1 MAGGTVTAS
10 VGSRGGYG
18 YNYTLNVHWETCE
31 QNTENNTTRIYCY
44 ALIDGQWI
52 GWNSSHVYIQLYWYD
67 AYTNSNTALSG
78 GYGDFTSGGYNN
90 GGMRGPVVSNFTLTH
105 RSDGT
110 ARGHI
115 WARVRT
121 SNDSGYLP
129 NDIDFGGSD
138 EDVPTIPRSSSYA
151 LSSSK
156 VELGQT
162 VTFTISPH
170 STSFSHRLYYTFNGT
185 KTTIADVAAG
195 TTTYTWTVPTSLAT
209 QIATSSEQT
218 VLTTVDTLS
227 GDTIIGSGWNNDLT
241 LVVPSSYTPTLSNVT
256 YADATGGDV
265 VSKFGG
271 FIQNKSQLIFTLTA
285 SGYQGSSIISHSVS
299 IDGYTYSSA
308 SNAITTNVITTSG
321 SVPFTASVTDSRGR
335 VTSSSGT
342 VTIVEY
348 FSPKIT
354 SYKAARATKNSSTGA
369 LTENETEGTY
379 AYLSYAYSV
388 APINNKNTV
397 GFAIQYRKLGM
408 DGTTGLA
415 WTSVYSTTSG
425 YSVSATYEKAGD
437 ILSDM
442 SDTYEVRFGIK
453 DYFSSDYQWNIVTIG
468 PSYTL
473 MNFGKSGKS
482 IALFGQSSD
491 GTDELEVNGTTNMKG
506 TAYLLVNSVKQS
518 LNSIVTRFI
527 SLESWKQTIT
537 SWKTNVESGATD
549 ISLTTQSNYST
560 SEINTHTTWID
571 GNTIYKKTVQT
582 GSLSSATKVVAHGIT
597 GVSSVI
603 KLEGVA
609 IVTSGDCVAMPRGHL
624 DNSHDGISLGTVNN
638 NTNIWIECGMN
649 NNFDNSYVTLYY
661 TKSS

>member
-1 MAGGTVTAS
+1 MVGGTNSCGLSARGV
-10 VGSRGGYG
+10 GGYT
-18 YNYTLNVHWETCE
+18 YTLDVNYQTRE
-31 QNTENNTTRIYCY
+31 QNTTNNQTRID
-44 ALIDGQWI
+44 AWANLNGQWI
-52 GWNSSHVYIQLYWYD
+52 GWNSGTVEMWLYWCD
-67 AYTNSNTALSG
+67 DTSGAVAEIAYASFG
-78 GYGDFTSGGYNN
+78 SGGYNN
-90 GGMRGPVVSNFTLTH
+90 GGMRTIANSNFWVTH
-105 RSDGT
+105 QSDGT
-110 ARGHI
+110 CKGHV
-115 WARVRT
+115 WCKLRT
-121 SNDSGYLP
+121 SANNAYLP
-129 NDIDFGGSD
+129 NDKDLDTASYTLD
-138 EDVPTIPRSSSYA
+138 TIPRASSYT

-209 QIATSSEQT
+209 QITTSSEQMI
-218 VLTTVDTLS
+218 LTTVDTLS
-227 GDTIIGSGWNNDLT
+227 GDTIIGTGWNNDLT
-241 LVVPSSYTPTLSNVT
+241 LVVPSSYTPTLSNVS
-256 YADATGGDV
+256 YADATSGDV

-271 FIQNKSQLIFTLTA
+271 FIQNKSKLIFTLTA
-285 SGYQGSSIISHSVS
+285 SGYQGSSVISYSVN

-308 SNAITTNVITTSG
+308 SNVITTNVITTSG

-335 VTSSSGT
+335 VTSTSG
-342 VTIVEY
+342 VITIAEY

-354 SYKAARATKNSSTGA
+354 SYKAARATKNSSTGV

-397 GFAIQYRKLGM
+397 SFVIQYRKLGM
-408 DGTTGLA
+408 DGTTGQA

-425 YSVSATYEKAGD
+425 YSASATYEKAGD

-506 TAYLLVNSVKQS
+506 NAYLLVNSVKQS

-527 SLESWKQTIT
+527 SLESWKQTIA
-537 SWKTNVESGATD
+537 SWKTNVENGNTD
-549 ISLTTQSNYST
+549 IAISPNSTVVSVGSENIKVYLKKVDDFVMCYIDFVGSVGSYTWTNVIPEAYRPIAACTVNTMPTVSTSVYNTPTIWKVSPDGSLTHYTEST
-560 SEINTHTTWID
+560 ASIERNASMCW
-571 GNTIYKKTVQT
+571 K
-582 GSLSSATKVVAHGIT
+582 
-597 GVSSVI
+597 VSS
-603 KLEGVA
+603 
-609 IVTSGDCVAMPRGHL
+609 
-624 DNSHDGISLGTVNN
+624 
-638 NTNIWIECGMN
+638 
-649 NNFDNSYVTLYY
+649 
-661 TKSS
+661 